1 MHAPIKTRQTEDQ
14 DARLNDT
21 ARPTEFEKPSPV
33 KAFSTS
39 IADKS
44 PLPSLSKAAKS
55 VCASASNAV
64 TRAEA
69 CESETIAAAP
79 CAPAHDSHEKAVC
92 FGHGSSPSA
101 TTSAAGCSSK
111 AVLFRKGAT
120 LLRIVASESGA
131 PRHRQPSR

>member
-1 MHAPIKTRQTEDQ
+1 M
-14 DARLNDT
+14 T
-21 ARPTEFEKPSPV
+21 AEKASSV
-33 KAFSTS
+33 SSRK
-39 IADKS
+39 